1 MIEIDEDGHSY
12 YKNDKARQKLI
23 ENLGFTFIRIN
34 PDSDRDKSFDLDVEL
49 AEIYNYVNE
58 SSVKLVVN
66 LAKKYLKKWFAK
78 KLLKYISR
86 ISKPLKHIKHFVKN
100 ELPTS

>member
-23 ENLGFTFIRIN
+23 ENLGFTFIRIT
-34 PDSDRDKSFDLDVEL
+34 PDPDRDKSFDLDVEL

-58 SSVKLVVN
+58 LSVKLAVN
-66 LAKKYLKKWFAK
+66 LAKKYLKEWFAK
-78 KLLKYISR
+78 NY
-86 ISKPLKHIKHFVKN
+86 
-100 ELPTS
+100 